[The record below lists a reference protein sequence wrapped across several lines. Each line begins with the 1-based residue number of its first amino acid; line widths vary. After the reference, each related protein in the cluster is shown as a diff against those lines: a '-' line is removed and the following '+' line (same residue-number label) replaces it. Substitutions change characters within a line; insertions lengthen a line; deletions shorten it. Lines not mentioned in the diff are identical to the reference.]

1 MTIEEQAQLIIDTW
15 GKEMAIAKMKAL
27 IFNTEVSFD
36 KMGYTPQDLRNVK
49 EWKQVLKAIETL
61 TQEPK

>member
-1 MTIEEQAQLIIDTW
+1 
-15 GKEMAIAKMKAL
+15 
-27 IFNTEVSFD
+27 
-36 KMGYTPQDLRNVK
+36 MGYTPQDLRNVK